1 MATTRA
7 PTTAES
13 NRKIPLAVLP
23 QGSAD
28 SSVIMFATAS
38 HDVRSFHWTARVWP
52 VRVWSV
58 CGVADNWVRRTPCL
72 LLLAGRTGGR
82 HEHSTGPH

>member
-1 MATTRA
+1 MATTWA
-7 PTTAES
+7 PTTAGS

-28 SSVIMFATAS
+28 SSVIMFATAN

-52 VRVWSV
+52 VRVWSA
-58 CGVADNWVRRTPCL
+58 CGVADNWVRRTPL
-72 LLLAGRTGGR
+72 SLALGRTHGR
-82 HEHSTGPH
+82 ST